1 VNLFKPNHNTFM
13 TSAVSSHRHLATWWL
28 GSCALVSW
36 SSAAWSAE
44 SAGALALKALLG
56 PQAAFQQMGGLPPT
70 PAHSAGGAEQ
80 ASPSAMASAPLS
92 APAAMTK
99 ADSMVTV
106 QRGETLDRII
116 RRVLPDVPLHPD
128 FLRKAFV
135 SLNPQVFPSGSPHQM
150 RSGVPL
156 QVPSM
161 PALRQMVLSQ
171 HPRAAPLFQGAE
183 EQAQHKAAPEPS
195 DQRRWVRYP

>member
-1 VNLFKPNHNTFM
+1 MNLFNPNHNTLM
-13 TSAVSSHRHLATWWL
+13 TSAVCSHRHLATWLL

-70 PAHSAGGAEQ
+70 PAHSAGGPAQ
-80 ASPSAMASAPLS
+80 ASPPALTSAASAMAG
-92 APAAMTK
+92 
-99 ADSMVTV
+99 SMVTV
-106 QRGETLDRII
+106 QRGETLDRVI
-116 RRVLPDVPLHPD
+116 RRALPDVPLHPD
-128 FLRKAFV
+128 VLRKAFV

-150 RSGVPL
+150 RSGAQL
-156 QVPSM
+156 KVPSM

-171 HPRAAPLFQGAE
+171 HPGAAALFHGAE
-183 EQAQHKAAPEPS
+183 EQAPQKAAPDPN

>member
-1 VNLFKPNHNTFM
+1 MNLFNPNHNTLM
-13 TSAVSSHRHLATWWL
+13 TSAVYSHRHLATWLL

-70 PAHSAGGAEQ
+70 PAHSAGGPAQ
-80 ASPSAMASAPLS
+80 ASPPALTSAASAMAG
-92 APAAMTK
+92 
-99 ADSMVTV
+99 SMVTV
-106 QRGETLDRII
+106 QRGETLDRVI
-116 RRVLPDVPLHPD
+116 RRALPDVPLHPD
-128 FLRKAFV
+128 VLRKAFV

-150 RSGVPL
+150 RSGAQL
-156 QVPSM
+156 KVPSM

-171 HPRAAPLFQGAE
+171 HPGAAALFQGAE
-183 EQAQHKAAPEPS
+183 EQAPQKAAPDPN

>member
-1 VNLFKPNHNTFM
+1 MNLFNPNHNTLM
-13 TSAVSSHRHLATWWL
+13 TSAVCSHSHLATWLL

-70 PAHSAGGAEQ
+70 PAHSAGGPAQ
-80 ASPSAMASAPLS
+80 ASPPALTSAASAMAG
-92 APAAMTK
+92 
-99 ADSMVTV
+99 SMVTV
-106 QRGETLDRII
+106 QRGETLDRVI
-116 RRVLPDVPLHPD
+116 RRALPDVPLHPD
-128 FLRKAFV
+128 VLRKAFV

-150 RSGVPL
+150 RSGAQL
-156 QVPSM
+156 KVPSM

-171 HPRAAPLFQGAE
+171 HPGAAALFQGAE
-183 EQAQHKAAPEPS
+183 EQAPQKAAPDPN

>member
-1 VNLFKPNHNTFM
+1 VNLFNPNHNTLM
-13 TSAVSSHRHLATWWL
+13 TSAVCSHRHLATWLL

-70 PAHSAGGAEQ
+70 PAHSAGGPAQ
-80 ASPSAMASAPLS
+80 ASPPALTSAASAMAG
-92 APAAMTK
+92 
-99 ADSMVTV
+99 SMVTV
-106 QRGETLDRII
+106 QRGETLDRVI
-116 RRVLPDVPLHPD
+116 RRALPDVPLHPD
-128 FLRKAFV
+128 VLRKAFV

-150 RSGVPL
+150 RSGAQL
-156 QVPSM
+156 KVPSM

-171 HPRAAPLFQGAE
+171 HPGAAALFQGAE
-183 EQAQHKAAPEPS
+183 EQAPQKAAPDPN

>member
-1 VNLFKPNHNTFM
+1 VNLFNPNHNTLM
-13 TSAVSSHRHLATWWL
+13 TSAVCSHRHLATWLL

-70 PAHSAGGAEQ
+70 PAHSAGGPAQ
-80 ASPSAMASAPLS
+80 ASPPALTSAASAMAG
-92 APAAMTK
+92 
-99 ADSMVTV
+99 SMVTV
-106 QRGETLDRII
+106 QRGETLDRVI
-116 RRVLPDVPLHPD
+116 RRALPDVPLHPD
-128 FLRKAFV
+128 VLRKAFV

-150 RSGVPL
+150 RSGAQL
-156 QVPSM
+156 KVPSM
-161 PALRQMVLSQ
+161 PALRQIVLSQ
-171 HPRAAPLFQGAE
+171 HPGAAALFHGAE
-183 EQAQHKAAPEPS
+183 EQAPQKAAPDPN

>member
-1 VNLFKPNHNTFM
+1 M
-13 TSAVSSHRHLATWWL
+13 TSAVSSHRHLATWLL

-70 PAHSAGGAEQ
+70 PAHSAGGPAQ
-80 ASPSAMASAPLS
+80 ASPPALTSAASAMAG
-92 APAAMTK
+92 
-99 ADSMVTV
+99 SMVTV
-106 QRGETLDRII
+106 QRGETLDRVI
-116 RRVLPDVPLHPD
+116 RRALPDVPLHPD
-128 FLRKAFV
+128 VLRKAFV

-150 RSGVPL
+150 RSGAQL
-156 QVPSM
+156 KVPSM

-171 HPRAAPLFQGAE
+171 HPGAAALFHGAE
-183 EQAQHKAAPEPS
+183 EQAPQKAAPDPN

>member
-1 VNLFKPNHNTFM
+1 M
-13 TSAVSSHRHLATWWL
+13 TTAVSPLRHLASWLL
-28 GSCALVSW
+28 GSCALVGW
-36 SSAAWSAE
+36 SSPAWSAD
-44 SAGALALKALLG
+44 SAGALALQALLG

-70 PAHSAGGAEQ
+70 PAHSAGGLAHT
-80 ASPSAMASAPLS
+80 SPSAIAS
-92 APAAMTK
+92 APAALAMAGGT
-99 ADSMVTV
+99 VTV
-106 QRGETLDRII
+106 QRGETLDRVI
-116 RRVLPDVPLHPD
+116 RRALPDVPLHPD

-171 HPRAAPLFQGAE
+171 HPGAAPLFQGAE

>member
-1 VNLFKPNHNTFM
+1 MNLFNPNHNTLM
-13 TSAVSSHRHLATWWL
+13 TSSVFSHRHLATWLL

-70 PAHSAGGAEQ
+70 PAHSAGGPAQ
-80 ASPSAMASAPLS
+80 ASPPALTSAASAMAG
-92 APAAMTK
+92 
-99 ADSMVTV
+99 SMVTV
-106 QRGETLDRII
+106 QRGETLDRVI
-116 RRVLPDVPLHPD
+116 RRALPDVPLHPD
-128 FLRKAFV
+128 VLRKAFV

-150 RSGVPL
+150 RSGAQL
-156 QVPSM
+156 KVPSM

-171 HPRAAPLFQGAE
+171 HPGAAALFHGAE
-183 EQAQHKAAPEPS
+183 EQAPQKAAPDPN

>member
-1 VNLFKPNHNTFM
+1 MNLFNPNHNTLM
-13 TSAVSSHRHLATWWL
+13 TSAVCSHRHLATWLL

-70 PAHSAGGAEQ
+70 PAHSAGDPAQ
-80 ASPSAMASAPLS
+80 ASPPALTSAASAMAG
-92 APAAMTK
+92 
-99 ADSMVTV
+99 SMVTV
-106 QRGETLDRII
+106 QRGETLDRVI
-116 RRVLPDVPLHPD
+116 RRALPDVPLHPD
-128 FLRKAFV
+128 VLRKAFV

-150 RSGVPL
+150 RSGAQL
-156 QVPSM
+156 KVPSM

-171 HPRAAPLFQGAE
+171 HPGAAALFQGAE
-183 EQAQHKAAPEPS
+183 EQAPQKAAPDPN

>member
-1 VNLFKPNHNTFM
+1 MNLFNPNHNTLM
-13 TSAVSSHRHLATWWL
+13 TSAVCSHRHLATWLL

-70 PAHSAGGAEQ
+70 PAHSAGGPAQ
-80 ASPSAMASAPLS
+80 ASPPALTSAASAMAG
-92 APAAMTK
+92 
-99 ADSMVTV
+99 SMVTV
-106 QRGETLDRII
+106 QRGETLDRVI
-116 RRVLPDVPLHPD
+116 RRALPDVPLHPD
-128 FLRKAFV
+128 VLRKAFV

-150 RSGVPL
+150 RSGAQL

-171 HPRAAPLFQGAE
+171 HPGAAALFHGAE
-183 EQAQHKAAPEPS
+183 EQAPQKAAPDPN

>member
-1 VNLFKPNHNTFM
+1 MNLFNPNHNTLM
-13 TSAVSSHRHLATWWL
+13 TSAVCSHHHLATWLL

-70 PAHSAGGAEQ
+70 PAHSAGGPAQ
-80 ASPSAMASAPLS
+80 ASPPALTSAASAMAG
-92 APAAMTK
+92 
-99 ADSMVTV
+99 SMVTV
-106 QRGETLDRII
+106 QRGETLDRVI
-116 RRVLPDVPLHPD
+116 RRALPDVPLHPD
-128 FLRKAFV
+128 VLRKAFV

-150 RSGVPL
+150 RSGAQL
-156 QVPSM
+156 KVPSM

-171 HPRAAPLFQGAE
+171 HPGAAALFHGAE
-183 EQAQHKAAPEPS
+183 EQAPQKAAPDPN

>member
-1 VNLFKPNHNTFM
+1 MNLFNPNHNTLM
-13 TSAVSSHRHLATWWL
+13 TSAVYSHHHLATWLL

-70 PAHSAGGAEQ
+70 PAHSAGGPAQ
-80 ASPSAMASAPLS
+80 ASPPALTSAASAMAG
-92 APAAMTK
+92 
-99 ADSMVTV
+99 SMVTV
-106 QRGETLDRII
+106 QRGETLDRVI
-116 RRVLPDVPLHPD
+116 RRALPDVPLHPD
-128 FLRKAFV
+128 VLRKAFV

-150 RSGVPL
+150 RSGAQL
-156 QVPSM
+156 KVPSM

-171 HPRAAPLFQGAE
+171 HPGAAALFQGAE
-183 EQAQHKAAPEPS
+183 EQAPQKAAPDPN

>member
-1 VNLFKPNHNTFM
+1 MNLFNPNHNTLM
-13 TSAVSSHRHLATWWL
+13 TSAVSSHRHLATWLL

-70 PAHSAGGAEQ
+70 PAHSAGGPAQ
-80 ASPSAMASAPLS
+80 ASPPALTSAASAMAG
-92 APAAMTK
+92 
-99 ADSMVTV
+99 SMVTV
-106 QRGETLDRII
+106 QRGETLDRVI
-116 RRVLPDVPLHPD
+116 RRALPDVPLHPD
-128 FLRKAFV
+128 VLRKAFV

-150 RSGVPL
+150 RSGAQL
-156 QVPSM
+156 KVPSM

-171 HPRAAPLFQGAE
+171 HPGAAALFHGAE
-183 EQAQHKAAPEPS
+183 EQAPQKAAPDPN

>member
-1 VNLFKPNHNTFM
+1 VNLFNPNHNTLM
-13 TSAVSSHRHLATWWL
+13 TSAVSSHRHLATWLL

-36 SSAAWSAE
+36 SSAAWSTE

-70 PAHSAGGAEQ
+70 PAHSAGGPAQ
-80 ASPSAMASAPLS
+80 ASPPALTSAASAMAG
-92 APAAMTK
+92 
-99 ADSMVTV
+99 SMVTV
-106 QRGETLDRII
+106 QRGETLDRVI
-116 RRVLPDVPLHPD
+116 RRALPDVPLHPD
-128 FLRKAFV
+128 VLRKAFV

-150 RSGVPL
+150 RSGAQL
-156 QVPSM
+156 KVPSM

-171 HPRAAPLFQGAE
+171 HPGAAALFTGAE
-183 EQAQHKAAPEPS
+183 EQAPQKAAPDPN

>member
-1 VNLFKPNHNTFM
+1 MNLFNPNHNTLM
-13 TSAVSSHRHLATWWL
+13 TSAVSSHRHLATWLL

-70 PAHSAGGAEQ
+70 PAHSAGDPAQ
-80 ASPSAMASAPLS
+80 ASPPALTSAASAMAG
-92 APAAMTK
+92 
-99 ADSMVTV
+99 SMVTV
-106 QRGETLDRII
+106 QRGETLDRVI
-116 RRVLPDVPLHPD
+116 RRALPDVPLHPD
-128 FLRKAFV
+128 VLRKAFV

-150 RSGVPL
+150 RSGAQL
-156 QVPSM
+156 KVPSM

-171 HPRAAPLFQGAE
+171 HPGAAALFQGAE
-183 EQAQHKAAPEPS
+183 EQAPQKAAPDPN